1 MNYKIAPSLLSAD
14 WTRLAEQVHACEDG
28 GADLLHLDI
37 MDGHFVPNI
46 SFGPM
51 MVEAV
56 RGITTLPLDVHLM
69 ISSPRSYLEQFAA
82 AGADYIT
89 LHSEATHHLHRGIQ
103 LIKALGC
110 KAGVAFNPASGLEQL
125 PHIIKDIDLLL
136 IMSVNPGFGGQS
148 LIESTLPKISQC
160 RALLSNQNPDCLLE
174 IDGGINR
181 DTIARAAA
189 AGADTFVA
197 GAAVLGTDDI
207 QGAIKELRSLL

>member
-1 MNYKIAPSLLSAD
+1 MKYQIAPSLLSAD
-14 WTRLAEQVHACEDG
+14 LTCLAEQVHACEQG

-46 SFGPM
+46 SFGPLL
-51 MVEAV
+51 VKAV
-56 RGITTLPLDVHLM
+56 RGITDLPLDVHLM
-69 ISSPRSYLEQFAA
+69 ISSPESYLEQFAT
-82 AGADYIT
+82 AGADFIT
-89 LHSEATHHLHRGIQ
+89 LHAESTHHLHRGLQ
-103 LIKALGC
+103 QIKALGC
-110 KAGVAFNPASGLEQL
+110 KPGVAFNPASGLEQL
-125 PHIIKDIDLLL
+125 PQIIKDIDLLL

-148 LIESTLPKISQC
+148 FIESTLEKISRS

-174 IDGGINR
+174 VDGGINR
-181 DTIARAAA
+181 DTIARVAA